1 MFLSFFQSFPV
12 FSSRNQAFP
21 VFSVYS
27 SLPPS
32 SPVYSSLIQSST
44 NTQIT
49 TTTRARGLQS
59 ENGRMHLPRS
69 FQIWRWRWWWL
80 AWWTS
85 TQFFV
90 SGGVEIPLV
99 IDPWPRRSAGV
110 VRERTFEVLLWKR
123 QTDRQADRQAGEVDL
138 HIVSGRGYIPPF
150 TESNI

>member
-1 MFLSFFQSFPV
+1 MEEKDELLSDMSVRTSTHIITNNDAHERTAKRWMDAFAPEFYFFCYTV
-12 FSSRNQAFP
+12 
-21 VFSVYS
+21 
-27 SLPPS
+27 
-32 SPVYSSLIQSST
+32 
-44 NTQIT
+44 
-49 TTTRARGLQS
+49 
-59 ENGRMHLPRS
+59 
-69 FQIWRWRWWWL
+69 
-80 AWWTS
+80 WWTS

-123 QTDRQADRQAGEVDL
+123 QADRQAGEVDL